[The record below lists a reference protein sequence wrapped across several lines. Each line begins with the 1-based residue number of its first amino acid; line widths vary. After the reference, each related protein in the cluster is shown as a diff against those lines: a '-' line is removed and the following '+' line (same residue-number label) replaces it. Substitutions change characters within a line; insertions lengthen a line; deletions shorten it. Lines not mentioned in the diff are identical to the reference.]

1 MKVLIACEESQTV
14 ARGNPGGKEITME
27 EIKLKPCPFC
37 GTSGQVQRS
46 GKMWFVECANDTTSC
61 PVNPWTG
68 YFKNKYEAITVWNR
82 RADNG

>member
-1 MKVLIACEESQTV
+1 MD
-14 ARGNPGGKEITME
+14 

-37 GTSGQVQRS
+37 GASGQVQRS

>member
-1 MKVLIACEESQTV
+1 MKTSDK
-14 ARGNPGGKEITME
+14 PGATRAGRRNMD

-37 GTSGQVQRS
+37 GTSGQVQQA
-46 GKMWFVECANDTTSC
+46 GKMWFVECVNDTTLC